1 MWILVRKINNQPQR
15 YLVVFN
21 MVEKPTTGCCIT
33 RSRHWITSCVNH
45 ESWLMSFFR
54 YLPHFLQ
61 ANTVMLWVT
70 LLIQFELTDDFLAK
84 VTAAT
89 FSQNRV
95 FSMELET
102 GFERRL
108 FLSLCID
115 THVTGS
121 YSFDAAILVI
131 EDFCGCESRKY
142 FCSQFHSLF
151 C

>member
-1 MWILVRKINNQPQR
+1 MWILVRKINNQSQR

-21 MVEKPTTGCCIT
+21 MVEKPTTGCRIT
-33 RSRHWITSCVNH
+33 RSSHWITSCVNH
-45 ESWLMSFFR
+45 ESWLMSFFG

-61 ANTVMLWVT
+61 TNTVMLWVT
-70 LLIQFELTDDFLAK
+70 ILIQFELIDDFLAK

-95 FSMELET
+95 SSMEFET

-108 FLSLCID
+108 FPSLCID
-115 THVTGS
+115 THVTGG
-121 YSFDAAILVI
+121 YSFYTAILVI
-131 EDFCGCESRKY
+131 EDFCCRESWKY